1 MKTLLGVLSIAALLL
16 VSNVSAQDTTARAD
30 SILDVNKPSVG
41 NDAFKDWQ
49 RPKALN
55 NDSLMALGRG
65 QSGLERSYN
74 ATKELV
80 WNAVVETLSDL
91 KIAVKKADKN
101 KGDIESESEP
111 RASEYYSCE
120 LHDKRGR
127 PPREGF
133 WLKGSKGK
141 LVASIKEPS
150 SSHTSLRIQLEGAKQ
165 GVDLGGYSGR
175 LECQSTGK
183 LEDTMFQRVE
193 ALLAGEK

>member
-1 MKTLLGVLSIAALLL
+1 MKTLLGALSIAALL
-16 VSNVSAQDTTARAD
+16 VVTNVSAQDTTTQAD

-65 QSGLERSYN
+65 QSGPERSYN

-101 KGDIESESEP
+101 KGDIQSESEP
-111 RASEYYSCE
+111 RASEYFSCE

-133 WLKGSKGK
+133 WVKGPGGK
-141 LVASIKEPS
+141 LVASIKEQS
-150 SSHTSLRIQLEGAKQ
+150 SSQTSLRIQLEGAKKEV
-165 GVDLGGYSGR
+165 GIGGYIGR

-183 LEDTMFQRVE
+183 LEDTVFQRVE
-193 ALLAGEK
+193 ARLAGGK